1 MSPTPESDRWD
12 AGTNQV
18 GRNVGP
24 PHAAVLRGRYDEYCR
39 QQVTLLLEI
48 VPREALR
55 TLYRSARSWATR
67 EGLHESKDP
76 MSTLRAFC
84 RELLPLPPFE
94 IWLSDFEHHRLA
106 HLSAGAELSPLTQTL
121 EPIVVTSKRIEY
133 RAEWWR
139 GALEVYRR
147 GDAWRGI
154 IRFQRKGEGEHFRTG
169 EIFREDELQD
179 LRDRFNSF
187 TALTLSAFLRSTL
200 P

>member
-48 VPREALR
+48 VPREAVR

-106 HLSAGAELSPLTQTL
+106 LADINDPGILARPTDHPGGLGRQGAQP
-121 EPIVVTSKRIEY
+121 
-133 RAEWWR
+133 
-139 GALEVYRR
+139 
-147 GDAWRGI
+147 
-154 IRFQRKGEGEHFRTG
+154 
-169 EIFREDELQD
+169 
-179 LRDRFNSF
+179 
-187 TALTLSAFLRSTL
+187 FLR
-200 P
+200 